1 MPGVRASFEFHAEDF
16 SRSLTQY
23 LRAVQN
29 GQPRADI
36 VKNQMKLAVK
46 AIIDLT
52 PFETLAQGRAV
63 VKRDLTAAEKPY
75 GVDGGAFPIKN
86 IRDTGLRGR
95 LEQYMQEK
103 DYGKIKEI
111 WARIGAN
118 TGFKMEDFSEDLHH
132 SNMDSRA
139 RPYGDKQILVP
150 QVDQWRDY
158 LAHLRGQVGRAR
170 GGWVASAEAFG
181 LSLPQWVTRWK
192 AGGSVDALI
201 EPGAVTFTMIN
212 RAVFI
217 PRYRYQSRV
226 QLALAGREKA
236 MATDLR
242 RWLNGQATAA
252 GFKT

>member
-16 SRSLTQY
+16 SQSLREY
-23 LRAVQN
+23 LRLVQN
-29 GQPRADI
+29 GRPRADI
-36 VKNQMKLAVK
+36 VKNQMKFAVQ
-46 AIIDLT
+46 AIVDLT

-86 IRDTGLRGR
+86 IRDSGLRGR
-95 LEQYMQEK
+95 LEEYMRAK

-111 WARIGAN
+111 WAKIGSK
-118 TGFKMEDFSEDLHH
+118 TGFTMVDFDIDLHH
-132 SNMDSRA
+132 QNMDERA
-139 RPYGDKQILVP
+139 RPRGDQRIIVP
-150 QVDQWRDY
+150 QVSEWREY
-158 LAHLRGQVGRAR
+158 LKHLQGQVGRAR

-181 LSLPQWVTRWK
+181 LALPQWVTRWR
-192 AGGSVDALI
+192 AGGSVEALI

-217 PRYRYQSRV
+217 PRDRYEDRV
-226 QLALAGREKA
+226 ELALSGREKA

-242 RWLNGQATAA
+242 RWLNGQATYA
-252 GFKT
+252 GFQT

>member
-16 SRSLTQY
+16 SQSLREY
-23 LRAVQN
+23 LRLVQN

-36 VKNQMKLAVK
+36 VKNQMKFAVQ
-46 AIIDLT
+46 AIVDLT
-52 PFETLAQGRAV
+52 PFETLAQGRAI

-86 IRDTGLRGR
+86 IRDSGLRGR
-95 LEQYMQEK
+95 LEEYMRAK

-111 WARIGAN
+111 WAKIGAT

-139 RPYGDKQILVP
+139 RPYGDKQIVVP
-150 QVDQWRDY
+150 QVDEWRAY
-158 LAHLRGQVGRAR
+158 LKHLQGQVGRAR
-170 GGWVASAEAFG
+170 GGWVAAAEAFG
-181 LSLPQWVTRWK
+181 LSLPQWVTRWR
-192 AGGSVDALI
+192 AGGSVAALI

-217 PRYRYQSRV
+217 PRDRYESRV

-242 RWLNGQATAA
+242 RWLNGQATYA
-252 GFKT
+252 GFQT